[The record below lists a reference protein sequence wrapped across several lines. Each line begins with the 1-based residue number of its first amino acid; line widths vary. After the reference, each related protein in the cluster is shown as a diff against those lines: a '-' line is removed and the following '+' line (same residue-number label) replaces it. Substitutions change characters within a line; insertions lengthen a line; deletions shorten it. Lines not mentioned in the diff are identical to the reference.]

1 MFGIFTVFITVKEKN
16 RVNNNNDY
24 NNDKTST
31 TISVDN
37 GNENKKITKYQK
49 KQRRGHI
56 RGKSII
62 FYYYTSFECSV

>member
-1 MFGIFTVFITVKEKN
+1 MFGICTVFITVKEKN

-49 KQRRGHI
+49 KTAERAYSR
-56 RGKSII
+56 KV
-62 FYYYTSFECSV
+62 YYFLLLHLF